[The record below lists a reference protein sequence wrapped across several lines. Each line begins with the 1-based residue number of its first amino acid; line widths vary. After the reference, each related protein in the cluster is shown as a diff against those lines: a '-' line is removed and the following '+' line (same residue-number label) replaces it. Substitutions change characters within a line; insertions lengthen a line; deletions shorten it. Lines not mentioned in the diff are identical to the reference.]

1 MSTMNISLPE
11 ELKAFVDQQVGS
23 RGYTS
28 SSEYVRELIR
38 REQDRERLRALI
50 LEGAASPLSGV
61 VADKAYFD
69 GLRARARDW
78 AGAART
84 ADAGAGKPPRAGK
97 KAAGR

>member
-11 ELKAFVDQQVGS
+11 ELKAFVDQQVAG

-38 REQDRERLRALI
+38 KDQDREKLRGLL
-50 LEGAASPLSGV
+50 LEGLASPLSGV

-69 GLRARARDW
+69 GLRARAREW
-78 AGAART
+78 AGAKAR
-84 ADAGAGKPPRAGK
+84 GAAPARVRDKVRGG
-97 KAAGR
+97 